1 MNQIQQSKSKIT
13 FKEFILKHKANLSYL
28 WNYRQRLLL
37 MGLLGGILGFGCA
50 HYFIKAT
57 YTSRLTFMIEEK
69 TSGMASIMGLASQ
82 FGLDLSGGGGGDLF
96 SSDNLMLMLRSQ
108 KIIESA
114 LLEPL
119 PELNNDHLLNNY
131 LHNHYPKDLQKKKIK
146 LYDLNIQK
154 NAFGRAKDSIL
165 AEVVIDIQKSIV
177 VNKLDKK
184 ASIIDL
190 TLTDVNEQWAFLM
203 SKLIIKKA
211 TDLYLDLKVGKTSRT
226 IGVLESRLDSIKRT
240 LDGLISAAAVEND
253 QSKAL
258 VSMQSRVPAA
268 KKQMQIQILSA
279 MQIELVKTLE
289 LNKFA
294 LQREEP
300 VIQVIDT
307 PIMPLKKTG
316 QKRILTAVLGSFLVT
331 TLVSAWLLA
340 KKWWVEVH

>member
-1 MNQIQQSKSKIT
+1 MNQIQQSKPKIT
-13 FKEFILKHKANLSYL
+13 FKDFILKHKANLSYL

-37 MGLLGGILGFGCA
+37 MGLLGGVLGFGCA

-69 TSGMASIMGLASQ
+69 TTSMGSLMGMASQ
-82 FGLDLSGGGGGDLF
+82 FGFDLSGGGGDLF

-131 LHNHYPKDLQKKKIK
+131 LHNHYPKDSQKNKIK
-146 LYDLNIQK
+146 LYEINMQR

-165 AEVVIDIQKSIV
+165 AEVVIDIQKSMA

-211 TDLYLDLKVGKTSRT
+211 TDLYLDLKVGKTIRT
-226 IGVLESRLDSIKRT
+226 IGILESRLDSVKRT

-279 MQIELVKTLE
+279 MQVELVKTLE

-307 PIMPLKKTG
+307 PIIPLKKTG
-316 QKRILTAVLGSFLVT
+316 QKRILIAVLGCFLVT
-331 TLVSAWLLA
+331 IVVSAWLLA
-340 KKWWVEVH
+340 KKWWVEAH

>member
-1 MNQIQQSKSKIT
+1 MNQIQQSKPKIT
-13 FKEFILKHKANLSYL
+13 FKDFILKHKANLSYL

-37 MGLLGGILGFGCA
+37 MGLLGGVLGFGCA

-69 TSGMASIMGLASQ
+69 TTSMGSLMGMASQ
-82 FGLDLSGGGGGDLF
+82 FGFDLSGGGGDLF

-131 LHNHYPKDLQKKKIK
+131 LHNHYPKDSQKNKIK
-146 LYDLNIQK
+146 LYEINMQR

-165 AEVVIDIQKSIV
+165 AEVVIDIQKSMA

-211 TDLYLDLKVGKTSRT
+211 TDLYLDLKVGKTIRT
-226 IGVLESRLDSIKRT
+226 IGILESRLDSVKRT

-279 MQIELVKTLE
+279 MQVELVKTLE

-307 PIMPLKKTG
+307 PIIPLKKTG
-316 QKRILTAVLGSFLVT
+316 QKRISTAVLGCFLVT

-340 KKWWVEVH
+340 KKWWVEAH

>member
-1 MNQIQQSKSKIT
+1 MNQIQQSKPKIT

-37 MGLLGGILGFGCA
+37 MGLLGGVLGFVSA

-69 TSGMASIMGLASQ
+69 TSGMGSFMGLASQ
-82 FGLDLSGGGGGDLF
+82 FGLDFGGGGGDLF

-146 LYDLNIQK
+146 LYKINMQR
-154 NAFGRAKDSIL
+154 NAFGRDKDSIL
-165 AEVVIDIQKSIV
+165 AEVVIDIQKSIA

-184 ASIIDL
+184 ASIINL

-226 IGVLESRLDSIKRT
+226 VGVLESRLDSVRRT
-240 LDGLISAAAVEND
+240 LDGLISAAAVETD

-258 VSMQSRVPAA
+258 VSMQSKVPAA

-279 MQIELVKTLE
+279 MQAELVKTLE

-307 PIMPLKKTG
+307 PTMPLKKTG
-316 QKRILTAVLGSFLVT
+316 QKRILTAVLGCFLVT

-340 KKWWVEVH
+340 KKWWGEVH

>member
-1 MNQIQQSKSKIT
+1 MNQIQQGKPKIT

-37 MGLLGGILGFGCA
+37 MGLMGGVFGFGCA

-69 TSGMASIMGLASQ
+69 TSSMGSLMGLASQ
-82 FGLDLSGGGGGDLF
+82 FGLDLSGGGGDLF

-131 LHNHYPKDLQKKKIK
+131 LHNHYPKELQKKKIK
-146 LYDLNIQK
+146 LYKINMQR
-154 NAFGRAKDSIL
+154 NAFGRAKDSVL
-165 AEVVIDIQKSIV
+165 AKVVIDIQKSIV

-190 TLTDVNEQWAFLM
+190 ALTDVNEQWAFLM

-226 IGVLESRLDSIKRT
+226 IGVLESRLDSVKRT
-240 LDGLISAAAVEND
+240 LDGLISAAAVETD

-279 MQIELVKTLE
+279 MQVELVKTLE

-316 QKRILTAVLGSFLVT
+316 QKRILTAVLGAFFVT